1 MIDRQLALTLKKQL
15 KRFPILT
22 LTGPR
27 QSGKS
32 TLLRNYFPEYEYV
45 NLERPDYRHL
55 IMNYPIGFLRSQEKG
70 VIFDERAYIS
80 ISGRQDKYKPPFP
93 V

>member
-1 MIDRQLALTLKKQL
+1 MIDRQLALTLEKRL

-32 TLLRNYFPEYEYV
+32 TLLRNYFPEYAYV

-55 IMNYPIGFLRSQEKG
+55 IMNDPIGFLRSQEKG
-70 VIFDERAYIS
+70 VIFNERAYIS
-80 ISGRQDKYKPPFP
+80 IFGRQDKHKPPFP